1 MTVHIFNRDY
11 RLMTDESKEYT
22 DRLAAELNRKM
33 ADLLSSKA
41 TLSVQDAAALICLEC
56 YDELTKARK
65 NIENIRTQ
73 IKTYV
78 DEANAARQEAEEAKN
93 DAMEFAER
101 AVQLEKELKLR
112 KSFEPKNEK
121 ISASDIIS
129 RDISDALENKSP
141 YGYGKK

>member
-1 MTVHIFNRDY
+1 MKNEMTVHIFNRDY

-101 AVQLEKELKLR
+101 AVQLE
-112 KSFEPKNEK
+112 
-121 ISASDIIS
+121 A
-129 RDISDALENKSP
+129 AQVV
-141 YGYGKK
+141 